1 MKYTVLLGA
10 ILILSGCGNETSAP
24 AKSNSKKT
32 SRSSN
37 TAVTAPARAVT
48 KPLKRANTQACSGNL
63 KHLGMSLLMF
73 AMDNNDRFPAPNGV
87 AGLQKLLEQQ
97 QFPTSL
103 LCCPQVRPAVLDEKS
118 VAFLYLGGTVQST
131 RNSVP
136 LPVAIEKPG
145 RHGNNAAVLFSD
157 GHVENCTVS
166 GEYTSVSQV
175 IDRCTPEAFREKFKK
190 AVKAIEK

>member
-1 MKYTVLLGA
+1 MKYTVILGL
-10 ILILSGCGNETSAP
+10 ILILSGCGSETPVP
-24 AKSNSKKT
+24 AKSNSTK
-32 SRSSN
+32 SPRRSKA
-37 TAVTAPARAVT
+37 AVTAPARAVT
-48 KPLKRANTQACSGNL
+48 KPLKRANTQACSSNL
-63 KHLGMSLLMF
+63 KQLGVSLMMF
-73 AMDNNDRFPAPNGV
+73 AMDNNDRFPAQDGV

-103 LCCPQVRPAVLDEKS
+103 LCCPQARPAVLDEKS

-136 LPVAIEKPG
+136 LPIAIEKPG
-145 RHGNNAAVLFSD
+145 RHGNNVAILLSD
-157 GHVENCTVS
+157 GSVINCTVP

-175 IDRCTPEAFREKFKK
+175 IDLCTPEAFLEKFKK